1 MGFAPIDPDL
11 DISPPMRHHTP
22 YENLASK
29 TMRPLCGANYHPGLI
44 CRAGSVPD
52 FDVSTR
58 KLRFHKVFLTMTHI
72 PTLHMLCG
80 KIAAGKS
87 TLANQLGQAPRT
99 VLISE
104 DEWLA
109 ALFPGQ
115 LNTLDDY
122 IAHSRHLRTIMGPH
136 VTGLLSAG
144 VSVVLDYPAN
154 MVRTRAWMRE
164 IIRTSGAA
172 HVMHLLDPPDAVCL
186 KRLRKRNAQG
196 DHAFAATEA
205 QFHQFAKFFEPPQ
218 PEEGFE
224 VVVHQDIG
232 ADQS

>member
-1 MGFAPIDPDL
+1 VV
-11 DISPPMRHHTP
+11 DIQNNLRHHMP
-22 YENLASK
+22 NEDLASK

-58 KLRFHKVFLTMTHI
+58 NLRYHKVFLTMTHI

-87 TLANQLGQAPRT
+87 TLARQLGQKPGT

-109 ALFPGQ
+109 ALFSDQ
-115 LNTLDDY
+115 LDTLDDF
-122 IAHSRHLRTIMGPH
+122 ARCSRRLRGIMGPH
-136 VTGLLSAG
+136 VAGLLKTG
-144 VSVVLDYPAN
+144 VSVVLDFQAN
-154 MVRTRAWMRE
+154 TVRSRRWMKGIAE
-164 IIRTSGAA
+164 AA
-172 HVMHLLDPPDAVCL
+172 GTAYVLHVLDRSDAECL
-186 KRLRKRNAQG
+186 ESLRKRNAQG
-196 DHAFAATEA
+196 DHAFAVTED
-205 QFHQFAKFFEPPQ
+205 QFHQFSDLFEPPQ

-224 VVVHQDIG
+224 IMVHQAG
-232 ADQS
+232 RADQT

>member
-1 MGFAPIDPDL
+1 MDFAPIDPDL
-11 DISPPMRHHTP
+11 DILPPMRHHMP
-22 YENLASK
+22 HENLASK

-58 KLRFHKVFLTMTHI
+58 KLRYHKVFLTMTHI

-87 TLANQLGQAPRT
+87 TLARQLGQKPGT

-109 ALFPGQ
+109 TLFSDQ
-115 LNTLDDY
+115 LDTLDDF
-122 IAHSRHLRTIMGPH
+122 ARCSRRLRGIMGPH
-136 VTGLLSAG
+136 VAGLLKTG
-144 VSVVLDYPAN
+144 VSVVLDFQAN
-154 MVRTRAWMRE
+154 TVRSRSWMKGIAE
-164 IIRTSGAA
+164 AA
-172 HVMHLLDPPDAVCL
+172 GTAYVLHVLDRSDAECL
-186 KRLRKRNAQG
+186 ESLRKRNAQG
-196 DHAFAATEA
+196 DHAFAVTED
-205 QFHQFAKFFEPPQ
+205 QFHQFSALFEPPQ

-224 VVVHQDIG
+224 IMVH
-232 ADQS
+232 